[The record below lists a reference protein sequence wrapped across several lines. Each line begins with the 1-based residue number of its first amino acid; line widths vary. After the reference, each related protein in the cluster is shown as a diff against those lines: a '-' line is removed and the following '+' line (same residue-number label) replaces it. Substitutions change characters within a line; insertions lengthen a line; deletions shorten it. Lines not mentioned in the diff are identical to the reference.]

1 MVTSDPF
8 PAILILPNMRL
19 QVGSNGQQLIN
30 SRDRVANEVVRT
42 STSGSSFG
50 TGSGSSF
57 GTGSSLGTGSGTNSK
72 NKLTALKLEDYD
84 ELKVKVRDMTSA
96 SEFFEALG
104 APEPFESEDG
114 GRERRPSRVKF
125 TDQAGCEPENRTI
138 DLVNYTSTI
147 DDPSVAIF
155 PRCIRVPRCG
165 GCCYPS
171 HLFQCLPV
179 KTSIKKVAKIS

>member
-1 MVTSDPF
+1 MITSDPF
-8 PAILILPNMRL
+8 PAILILPKMRL

-30 SRDRVANEVVRT
+30 SRDRVANEVARP
-42 STSGSSFG
+42 STPGTGSSFG
-50 TGSGSSF
+50 TGSHS
-57 GTGSSLGTGSGTNSK
+57 GTGSGANSNK
-72 NKLTALKLEDYD
+72 KKLTALKLEDYD

-96 SEFFEALG
+96 SEFFDALG

-179 KTSIKKVAKIS
+179 KTSIKKVAKVN

>member
-30 SRDRVANEVVRT
+30 SRDRVANEVARPST
-42 STSGSSFG
+42 SGSGSSFG

-57 GTGSSLGTGSGTNSK
+57 GVGSGTNSNK
-72 NKLTALKLEDYD
+72 KKLTALKLEDYD

-179 KTSIKKVAKIS
+179 KTSIKKVAIIS